1 MAVVSSSSSCSSVFD
16 TSEEKTNG
24 TRLGRLL
31 IDGGTD
37 VLRKFLDFVYPE
49 PKSLADELKNN
60 YSRFQKLRSKR
71 VIVDQQWKKL
81 FPPSGD
87 PPDSRTFDIT
97 LLHLLIREVCYL
109 PAPSNGWHKMPAVDD
124 ESLEANI
131 TRIKCFRNELCH
143 SESTG
148 IPRDE
153 FEGKWNKIV
162 TSLEVIEISVFQK
175 KIERLKK
182 DSIDHKTRQLVEKEI
197 KQWQNVQKHDTLEPI
212 SQLQSCLPDVL
223 PRERMFGRS
232 EELQL
237 VRDAIESETAAVVLI
252 TGGPGFGKTTL
263 AKAIAH
269 DLAGPE
275 RRCVMFCRLLSK
287 KTFNEVASEMILMA
301 HSCETCKSESLTQ
314 LPENQEQW
322 LKDWSKQIQMRVTFV
337 LDNADGVLESG
348 ERKKFID
355 ILTVMRQLSHKKVTF
370 VVTSRNQFEDSDL
383 SIEVVR
389 LGPLSP
395 EQAKKVLF
403 SRVNDEYVRR
413 RLSRTDEIVEQCGYV
428 PLPLCIVGSLL
439 SDYTEEKLIEN
450 LKKEPMAV
458 LHDDDKSVRMA
469 IKTSFDL
476 LSKDNQDSLVLMSVF
491 PGSFKCDAFEA
502 VILKAL
508 CQESGTLPFSLLRS
522 LKKRSLVETPSSQR
536 YQLHPLI
543 RAFASKINRPGD
555 SVLLATGRKLA
566 SVFFMARLNENAKM
580 FWSRDSCKRSVESF
594 NGDRQNYEYFL
605 YFFCEKMMSHDPEI
619 ENTSQS
625 FLEDLSQKCM
635 YLEKCVRPTLYIQI
649 LKKMLESFDR
659 EAHPVHVVEL
669 LCLLGHEMRK
679 MGEESKYNDHM
690 EDAQELYKKNASEF
704 EKKPLSQVFYLHSHA
719 RFLSEKKVFKDPEP
733 KKAYEAA
740 LDICKKHI
748 PDHPEAAATLL
759 FAGRQAKR
767 RKENDEAASMLS
779 QALDLFR
786 SKLGDHFMTAQ
797 CLKDI
802 ADFLFFTGH
811 DLDKT
816 LEFYKMAME
825 TMERL
830 GMSEKKE
837 SILLLKN
844 YGICQMRKHN
854 FEEAKIL
861 MKRAENVAEKEVEE
875 EHMWKVMVKTQ
886 QAILHDKMESIEEM
900 EAAMKE
906 GLEMWYRITEKRS
919 FEELGNRND
928 IRRVL
933 DRYPE
938 RFPEEDYPRQSS
950 ENTSIK

>member
-71 VIVDQQWKKL
+71 VILDQQWKKL

-109 PAPSNGWHKMPAVDD
+109 PAPSNGWHKMPARDD

-212 SQLQSCLPDVL
+212 SRLQSCLPDVL

-237 VRDAIESETAAVVLI
+237 VRDTIESETAAVVLI

-275 RRCVMFCRLLSK
+275 RRCVTFCRLLSK

-383 SIEVVR
+383 SMEVVR

-450 LKKEPMAV
+450 LEKEPMAV

-605 YFFCEKMMSHDPEI
+605 HFFCEKMMSHDPEI

-690 EDAQELYKKNASEF
+690 GDAQELYKKNASEF